1 MVLISVVDPKYINI
15 IRILT
20 HKKFKVKNECFKK
33 KIIIINYNNF
43 TF

>member
-20 HKKFKVKNECFKK
+20 HKKFKVKKK
-33 KIIIINYNNF
+33 L
-43 TF
+43 